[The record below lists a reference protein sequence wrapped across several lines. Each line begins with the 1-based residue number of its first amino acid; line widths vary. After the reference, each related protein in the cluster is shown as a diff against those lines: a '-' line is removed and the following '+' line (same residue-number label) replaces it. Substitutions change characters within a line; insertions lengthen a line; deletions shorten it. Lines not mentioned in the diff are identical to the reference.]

1 MINRIKRFALK
12 NQATARLVYLGYL
25 LYEKAISLLFLVMRL
40 FPVHKNKIVFCTAKG
55 KRYGDNPM
63 YISDALLKRGK
74 NYEIVWLLRDSVE
87 EDIPAGVT
95 RRRYSFLSE
104 IYELA
109 TAKVWV
115 DSNMKSAGFL
125 KRRGQLYIQTW
136 HGSYGLKKMGSDLG
150 DKLPAVDRRIYQY
163 NSKRTDVMLSNSK
176 RTTEI
181 YRRTIWYGGKI
192 LEYGSPRND
201 IFFEQATGVR
211 EKVDRY
217 FHTAGKRIVLYA
229 PTFRNDYRT
238 DDFKLDYE
246 RLLAALQEKFRGD
259 WVVFVRLHPNNMAEA
274 ADFIQYTDRIL
285 NATDYSVMQEL
296 LVAAD
301 VLVTDYSSC
310 MFDFATTKKPCFLYA
325 TDVARYKEERDNY
338 FEMEELPFPLAEN
351 NEQMGEIIDAFDQ
364 VKYENGLEELF
375 ALVGLNET
383 GHASEIAADYI
394 EKWMAEHG
402 EG

>member
-1 MINRIKRFALK
+1 MIDRIKRFALR
-12 NQATARLVYLGYL
+12 NQAAACLVYLGYL
-25 LYEKAISLLFLVMRL
+25 LYEKGISLLFLVMRIC
-40 FPVHKNKIVFCTAKG
+40 PVHKNKIVFCSAKG

-63 YISDALLKRGK
+63 YISDELLKRKK
-74 NYEIVWLLRDSVE
+74 NYEIVWLLRDSVQ

-95 RRRYSFLSE
+95 RRPYSFLSE

-125 KRRGQLYIQTW
+125 KRSGQLYLQTW
-136 HGSYGLKKMGSDLG
+136 HGSYGLKKIGGDLG
-150 DKLPAVDRRIYQY
+150 DKLPVIDRRIYQY
-163 NSKRTDVMLSNSK
+163 NAKRTDVMLSNSR

-181 YRRTIWYGGKI
+181 YRRAFWYGGKM

-201 IFFEQATGVR
+201 IFFEQAKDAR

-246 RLLAALQEKFRGD
+246 RLLAALQERFHGE

-310 MFDFATTKKPCFLYA
+310 MFDFATTKNPCFLYA
-325 TDVARYKEERDNY
+325 TDVARYKKERDNY
-338 FEMEELPFPLAEN
+338 FELEELPFPVAEN
-351 NEQMGEIIDAFDQ
+351 NEQLGEIIDAFDR
-364 VKYENGLEELF
+364 VKYEKGLDELF
-375 ALVGLNET
+375 ARVDLNET
-383 GHASEIAADYI
+383 GHASKIAADYI
-394 EKWMAEHG
+394 EEWMVQNR
-402 EG
+402 